1 MHTGLHSHSQGEQTG
16 LQSQSQEPQGGQEGL
31 EHSQPQEPAKP
42 WGGKNSSTGK
52 LMFWNSSQGS
62 SVGLHPQPAQE
73 QSLWGRQ

>member
-1 MHTGLHSHSQGEQTG
+1 MQGAQEGLHSHSQAQGFPH
-16 LQSQSQEPQGGQEGL
+16 SQSQGPQEGL
-31 EHSQPQEPAKP
+31 EHSQPHTPERP

-62 SVGLHPQPAQE
+62 SVAVQPQPAQE